1 VLRLTDFALDVTS
14 RNGLTPRSPCA
25 YSSLAV
31 PRNASSSGF
40 CALAADPMVLK
51 RWLIS
56 SMRALASVAVSLIA
70 MDTAVS
76 VMLGHRKRFDWL
88 IDAPEIAAVLVY
100 FGWPG
105 AMWAPEPIG
114 RVAAWFAISLLVLII
129 LAALLALLDALI
141 RFPRL

>member
-1 VLRLTDFALDVTS
+1 
-14 RNGLTPRSPCA
+14 
-25 YSSLAV
+25 
-31 PRNASSSGF
+31 
-40 CALAADPMVLK
+40 MVLK

-88 IDAPEIAAVLVY
+88 IDAPEIAAVLMY
-100 FGWPG
+100 FGWLG
-105 AMWAPEPIG
+105 AMWAPEPKA
-114 RVAAWFAISLLVLII
+114 RVAAWFAILPLLLVILI
-129 LAALLALLDALI
+129 ALLALLHALI